1 MNRNA
6 NNCNKNNIPRR
17 HNSTKQKMISPLLLL
32 LSLQLLSLVTLTNAQ
47 TTTTNPKECSCSPQ
61 TFVFR
66 LALSASCPALP
77 PPFPPNDTFG
87 AGVKDYTCSIG
98 LEPIPSGASQEVTSE
113 DGVPLVDEGDNDDGD
128 SATRRKRKLQKF
140 GRLSDYF
147 SEEEIASATQEQ
159 RAEVIAAT
167 KNGKVT
173 ADMKSLFPEYFDNID
188 SITDEIF
195 SLYQLE
201 EVPIDELEWSSSSF
215 SSSGAVIPDPAQS
228 SVDVVPVSIYSIQ
241 FLEVDSKFNVIN
253 QDSSYVRGI
262 DFENGA
268 VFNYTSILSK
278 PLAQTMGVVP
288 GGMNMVLRGVTA
300 AGEPVRNVFTITY
313 TNDCGIQ
320 TFEEGDAIGWV
331 VFVSYM
337 SFLLLRSFIT
347 RYLLTNLNIS
357 HSNFRRTLY
366 RPLWKCVEG
375 KRHHRQ
381 HLVNLTHQ
389 DPLLLVMTEAE
400 DIGVAVA
407 RVVRQS
413 LVRVRS
419 HPSRPRVAKLV
430 SHTLRAL
437 RMDRLGWVLG
447 VVLIIGHKASQSV
460 VADVEVLIL
469 PLVPKNMIL
478 RMTRIANW
486 RDGV

>member
-1 MNRNA
+1 M
-6 NNCNKNNIPRR
+6 
-17 HNSTKQKMISPLLLL
+17 SPLLLV
-32 LSLQLLSLVTLTNAQ
+32 SLQLLLLITLTNAQ
-47 TTTTNPKECSCSPQ
+47 STTTNPKECSCSPQ

-77 PPFPPNDTFG
+77 PPFPPNDVFG

-113 DGVPLVDEGDNDDGD
+113 DGVPLVEEGEDDG
-128 SATRRKRKLQKF
+128 SATRRKRKLQKL
-140 GRLSDYF
+140 GKLSDYF
-147 SEEEIASATQEQ
+147 SEEEIALATQEQ
-159 RAEVIAAT
+159 RDEVIAAT

-195 SLYQLE
+195 SMYQLE

-278 PLAQTMGVVP
+278 ELAQTMGVVP

-331 VFVSYM
+331 VFVSICHFY
-337 SFLLLRSFIT
+337 
-347 RYLLTNLNIS
+347 
-357 HSNFRRTLY
+357 
-366 RPLWKCVEG
+366 C
-375 KRHHRQ
+375 Q
-381 HLVNLTHQ
+381 
-389 DPLLLVMTEAE
+389 
-400 DIGVAVA
+400 
-407 RVVRQS
+407 
-413 LVRVRS
+413 
-419 HPSRPRVAKLV
+419 
-430 SHTLRAL
+430 
-437 RMDRLGWVLG
+437 
-447 VVLIIGHKASQSV
+447 
-460 VADVEVLIL
+460 
-469 PLVPKNMIL
+469 
-478 RMTRIANW
+478 
-486 RDGV
+486 

>member
-1 MNRNA
+1 MNRIA
-6 NNCNKNNIPRR
+6 TNCNNNNKHNRLPRR
-17 HNSTKQKMISPLLLL
+17 HNSIKQKMISPLLLL
-32 LSLQLLSLVTLTNAQ
+32 SLQLLSLSLSLVTLTNAQ

-113 DGVPLVDEGDNDDGD
+113 DGVPLVDEGDNEDGD

-147 SEEEIASATQEQ
+147 SEEEIASATLEQ
-159 RAEVIAAT
+159 RDEVIAAT

-278 PLAQTMGVVP
+278 PLAQSMGVVP

-331 VFVSYM
+331 VFVSIYVI
-337 SFLLLRSFIT
+337 SIVEDHLIT
-347 RYLLTNLNIS
+347 RYLLTNFNIS
-357 HSNFRRTLY
+357 HSNFIGEICTGHCGNV
-366 RPLWKCVEG
+366 WKESD
-375 KRHHRQ
+375 
-381 HLVNLTHQ
+381 T
-389 DPLLLVMTEAE
+389 T
-400 DIGVAVA
+400 
-407 RVVRQS
+407 
-413 LVRVRS
+413 
-419 HPSRPRVAKLV
+419 
-430 SHTLRAL
+430 
-437 RMDRLGWVLG
+437 
-447 VVLIIGHKASQSV
+447 
-460 VADVEVLIL
+460 
-469 PLVPKNMIL
+469 
-478 RMTRIANW
+478 ANTW
-486 RDGV
+486 

>member
-1 MNRNA
+1 MPSASHSIMKRNDNNRS
-6 NNCNKNNIPRR
+6 KNNITRR
-17 HNSTKQKMISPLLLL
+17 HKLHNNSIKQKMISPLLI
-32 LSLQLLSLVTLTNAQ
+32 LSLQLLSLFTLTNAQ
-47 TTTTNPKECSCSPQ
+47 TTNPKECSCSPQ

-113 DGVPLVDEGDNDDGD
+113 DGVPLVDEGEEDTD
-128 SATRRKRKLQKF
+128 SATRRKRKLENL
-140 GRLSDYF
+140 GDLYDYF
-147 SEEEIASATQEQ
+147 SEEEIALATQQQ
-159 RAEVIAAT
+159 RDEVIAAT

-195 SLYQLE
+195 SMYQLE

-268 VFNYTSILSK
+268 VFNYTSILAK

-337 SFLLLRSFIT
+337 SFL
-347 RYLLTNLNIS
+347 
-357 HSNFRRTLY
+357 
-366 RPLWKCVEG
+366 C
-375 KRHHRQ
+375 
-381 HLVNLTHQ
+381 
-389 DPLLLVMTEAE
+389 
-400 DIGVAVA
+400 
-407 RVVRQS
+407 
-413 LVRVRS
+413 
-419 HPSRPRVAKLV
+419 
-430 SHTLRAL
+430 
-437 RMDRLGWVLG
+437 
-447 VVLIIGHKASQSV
+447 
-460 VADVEVLIL
+460 
-469 PLVPKNMIL
+469 
-478 RMTRIANW
+478 
-486 RDGV
+486 